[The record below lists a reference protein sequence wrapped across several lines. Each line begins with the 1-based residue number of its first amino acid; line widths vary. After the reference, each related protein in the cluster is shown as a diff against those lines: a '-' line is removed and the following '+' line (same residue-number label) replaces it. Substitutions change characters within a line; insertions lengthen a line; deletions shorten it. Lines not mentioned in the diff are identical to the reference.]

1 MVFGM
6 QMVDVFGAGPLAGNP
21 LAVITGAEALS
32 TEDMQRLTR
41 WFNLSETA
49 FLLPPT
55 HPQADY
61 RVRIFTLIVKCRL
74 PGTRRSA
81 VVMPGS
87 PRRVCR
93 AMRRRSSRSAGRA
106 W

>member
-21 LAVITGAEALS
+21 LAVITGAGALS
-32 TEDMQRLTR
+32 TEDMQCLTR

-61 RVRIFTLIVKCRL
+61 RVRIFTLDRD
-74 PGTRRSA
+74 TRRWA

-87 PRRVCR
+87 LRRGCR
-93 AMRRRSSRSAGRA
+93 AIGRRSSRNAGRA